1 MKTELAKR
9 NEQKMK
15 KRILSILC
23 SMAILC
29 SAVAV
34 SATEARAAESEEK
47 IVDGSA
53 LTMEESSTGYTE
65 PPKTRGE
72 YLMTG
77 ECTISKAGLTRVYAY
92 ASTTANTE
100 VNYIATIV
108 YVERYHEEEDDWG
121 QVAWWMEE
129 TNNDYFL
136 STAKSVKVDRGYY
149 YRVRSN
155 HIAGDQQPY
164 DETGCVT
171 DGILLP

>member
-1 MKTELAKR
+1 
-9 NEQKMK
+9 MK

-29 SAVAV
+29 TVGAV

-53 LTMEESSTGYTE
+53 LTTEESSTGYTT
-65 PPKTRGE
+65 PPKARGE

-77 ECTISKAGLTRVYAY
+77 ECSISKAGLTRVYAY

-100 VNYIATIV
+100 VDYIATIV
-108 YVERYHEEEDDWG
+108 YVERYHEEEDAWG

-129 TNNDYFL
+129 THDDYFL

-149 YRVRSN
+149 YRVRAN
-155 HIAGDQQPY
+155 HIAGESAYSY
-164 DETGCVT
+164 DETASVT